1 MKHRQRSVPRGPCF
15 TSESVSVRD
24 LFSSFAGNF
33 KRSLKAIKPD
43 DISSG
48 DVPGNTWLE
57 IVTRLDGNQHSSRTR
72 LDQAVPAV
80 RCSCRMHGGP
90 YERYKQMFK
99 DRLGH
104 SDFGSLAYTG

>member
-1 MKHRQRSVPRGPCF
+1 M
-15 TSESVSVRD
+15 RD

-80 RCSCRMHGGP
+80 RCSCRMHGGT
-90 YERYKQMFK
+90 YERYKQTFK
-99 DRLGH
+99 GRLGH